1 MTGEPE
7 EEEKHYI
14 VGHKQ
19 PDTDT
24 IVSAI
29 AYSRLQ
35 EASGRDAVAV
45 RAGDLNPET
54 EFVLEKFDVDEP
66 ELLEDASGKSVIM
79 VDHNVYSQA
88 VEGME
93 DAKVRQVIDHH
104 RLGDIET
111 SEPIYVRIEPV
122 GSTATIIT
130 DMYLEAGV
138 EIDRKTSG
146 LLLSGLLSDTV
157 VLRSPTTTDVDRRV
171 AGELAERAGV
181 DYEEYGKEIL
191 SKKSEIGEKSPREMI
206 LGDFKEYEWSGET
219 VGIGQVETVKPEK
232 VLEQKETLIDTMEDI
247 GEERGYPLLVLL
259 ITDLLEEHTEAFA
272 VGKEKDRF
280 EDALETEMDDSQ
292 ASLPG
297 VMSRKKQVVPP
308 LEESFQG

>member
-206 LGDFKEYEWSGET
+206 LGDFKEYDWSGET
-219 VGIGQVETVKPEK
+219 VGIGQVETVEPEK